1 MWVKY
6 TVALPLIVGRTEKW
20 QLGRGGSDLFHTMNR
35 YNK

>member
-6 TVALPLIVGRTEKW
+6 TVVLLLIVSQTEKL
-20 QLGRGGSDLFHTMNR
+20 QLGRGGSDLFHTMNG